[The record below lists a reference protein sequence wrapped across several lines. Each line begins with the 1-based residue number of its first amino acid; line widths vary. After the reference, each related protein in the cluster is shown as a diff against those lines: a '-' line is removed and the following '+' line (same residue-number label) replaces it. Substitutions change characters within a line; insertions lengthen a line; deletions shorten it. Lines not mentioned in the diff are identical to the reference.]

1 MASAFTLA
9 VYPWV
14 YIAQYKDN
22 GTWSETYTEKPHK
35 SPAEEAVMDETERAE
50 LLARRNSF
58 PELPLVN
65 YTSQYGL
72 GCFEGLKA
80 FPQPDGGLKMF
91 RPDENGK
98 RMARSMEGLKMPP
111 FPPEKFV
118 EAISEVVAKNAALG
132 FRPEYDPEWEKDGF
146 MRAKAVY
153 IRPFTW
159 AESGIGVNLSS
170 YPYVVAVTTPVGSY
184 FDPDA
189 STAAVTTR
197 RVRAN
202 PGGTGWIKCDANY
215 VMSALVKKEAQAA
228 GYMESIFL
236 DANEHTYLEEGS
248 SSNIFVRLKD
258 GTLVTPDLRDTVLPG
273 INRASVITLAR
284 EWGVPVEERQ
294 ISVDEVLSDGAE
306 CFVSGTAAG
315 VTQVESVTHEGKT
328 AVFNDGKIG
337 DLTRKLR
344 DTLKG
349 IQYGAV
355 EDTHGWMYTVPVAEA
370 RKA

>member
-14 YIAQYKDN
+14 YIAQYQDN

-35 SPAEEAVMDETERAE
+35 SPAEEAAMGDEERNQ
-50 LLARRNSF
+50 LLAQRNSF

-80 FPQPDGGLKMF
+80 FPQPDGSLRMF

-98 RMARSMEGLKMPP
+98 RLKRSMEGLKMPG
-111 FPPEKFV
+111 FPEEKFV
-118 EAISEVVAKNAALG
+118 EAISTVVAKNAALG
-132 FRPEYDPEWEKDGF
+132 FAPEYDPEWEKDGF
-146 MRAKAVY
+146 MRARAVY

-170 YPYVVAVTTPVGSY
+170 NPYVITVTTPVGSY

-189 STAAVTTR
+189 SSAAVTTE

-215 VMSALVKKEAQAA
+215 VMSALVKKEAQAK
-228 GYMESIFL
+228 GFMESIFL
-236 DANEHTYLEEGS
+236 DATEHEYLEEGS
-248 SSNIFVRLKD
+248 SSNIFVRLKN
-258 GTLVTPDLRDTVLPG
+258 GNLVTPDLRDTILPG
-273 INRASVITLAR
+273 INRSSVITLAK
-284 EWGVPVEERQ
+284 EWGVDVEERQ
-294 ISVDEVLSDGAE
+294 ISVDEAQADGAE

-315 VTQVESVTHEGKT
+315 VTPVESITHNGKT
-328 AVFNDGKIG
+328 AVFNDKKIG

-349 IQYGAV
+349 IQYGAM
-355 EDTHGWMYTVPVAEA
+355 EDPHGWMYTIP
-370 RKA
+370 KA

>member
-9 VYPWV
+9 VNPWV
-14 YIAQYKDN
+14 YIAQYQDN
-22 GTWSETYTEKPHK
+22 GTWSETYTEKPHRT
-35 SPAEEAVMDETERAE
+35 PEEEAAMGNEEHDQ
-50 LLARRNSF
+50 LLAQRNSF

-80 FPQPDGGLKMF
+80 FPQPDGSLKMF
-91 RPDENGK
+91 RPDQNGN
-98 RMARSMEGLKMPP
+98 RMSRSMEGLMMPA
-111 FPPEKFV
+111 FPAEKFV
-118 EAISEVVAKNAALG
+118 EAVGTVVAKNANLG
-132 FRPEYDPEWEKDGF
+132 FRPAYDPEWEKDGF
-146 MRAKAVY
+146 MRASAVY

-159 AESGIGVNLSS
+159 AESGIGVNLSKN
-170 YPYVVAVTTPVGSY
+170 PHVVVVTTQVGSY

-215 VMSALVKKEAQAA
+215 VTSTLAKKEAQAE

-236 DANEHTYLEEGS
+236 DALEHTYLEEGS
-248 SSNIFVRLKD
+248 SSNIFILLKD
-258 GTLVTPDLRDTVLPG
+258 GTLVTPDLRDTILPG
-273 INRASVITLAR
+273 ITRSSVVTLAK
-284 EWGVPVEERQ
+284 EWGIAVEERQ
-294 ISVDEVLSDGAE
+294 ISIDEAQADGAE

-315 VTQVESVTHEGKT
+315 VTPVESITHGGRT
-328 AVFNDGKIG
+328 AVFNNRKIG
-337 DLTRKLR
+337 DLTVKLR

-349 IQYGAV
+349 IQYGAI
-355 EDTHGWMYTVPVAEA
+355 EDTHGWMYTVPIGEA
-370 RKA
+370 QSV